1 MAALRGSIELDGGRD
16 NHVCIHLCRKTN
28 PFFVVCIT
36 VNELYMSV
44 MGFVFSVVFN
54 TLCIFFD
61 NRSSSGRMM
70 QQASQRDDGEG

>member
-1 MAALRGSIELDGGRD
+1 MYVSTSAEKQIIFCGMHYSD
-16 NHVCIHLCRKTN
+16 
-28 PFFVVCIT
+28 
-36 VNELYMSV
+36 ELYMSV

-54 TLCIFFD
+54 TLFIFLY